1 MQTGSVILSWGS
13 VTRGAGT
20 VQDKIRQSF
29 AGLQGGI
36 GQVCSTAVVVLSGK
50 KTELYPKPL
59 DLMMMF
65 SVIDWPGDN
74 REIDH

>member
-1 MQTGSVILSWGS
+1 MILSWGS
-13 VTRGAGT
+13 ATQVLGQWAHWCL
-20 VQDKIRQSF
+20 DKIRQSF

-36 GQVCSTAVVVLSGK
+36 GQVCSTAVAAHSGK
-50 KTELYPKPL
+50 KTELYPKCL

-65 SVIDWPGDN
+65 SVIELAGDN